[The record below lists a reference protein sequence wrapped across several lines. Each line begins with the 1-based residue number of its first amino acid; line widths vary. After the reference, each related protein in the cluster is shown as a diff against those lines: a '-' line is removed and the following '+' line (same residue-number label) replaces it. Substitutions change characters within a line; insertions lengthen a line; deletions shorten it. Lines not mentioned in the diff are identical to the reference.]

1 MTEQLY
7 IESADSL
14 LQRVERINEIINT
27 LELRMLNYGV
37 EGFDKEGYSL
47 NDGQINI
54 STQYRS
60 VEDMTKGLTSLDALK
75 QRYLNR
81 LNGHSYALRS
91 WPGLR

>member
-7 IESADSL
+7 IQSASSL
-14 LQRVERINEIINT
+14 VQKIERIDSIMDALEI
-27 LELRMLNYGV
+27 RMLNYGI
-37 EGFDKEGYSL
+37 EGFDKSGYSL

-60 VEDMTKGLTSLDALK
+60 VEDMTKGLAALDALK

-81 LNGHSYALRS
+81 LNGHSYVLRP
-91 WPGLR
+91 WQGLR

>member
-7 IESADSL
+7 IESGSGL
-14 LQRVERINEIINT
+14 VQRVERINEIINA
-27 LELRMLNYGV
+27 LELRMLNYGM

-60 VEDMTKGLTSLDALK
+60 VEDMTKGLASLDALK

-81 LNGHSYALRS
+81 INGHSYALRS
-91 WPGLR
+91 WQGLR

>member
-7 IESADSL
+7 IESATSL

-27 LELRMLNYGV
+27 LELRMLNYGI
-37 EGFDKEGYSL
+37 EGFDKAGYSL

-60 VEDMTKGLTSLDALK
+60 VEDMIKGLSALDALK

-81 LNGHSYALRS
+81 INGNSYVLRS
-91 WPGLR
+91 WQGLR

>member
-7 IESADSL
+7 IESVTSL
-14 LQRVERINEIINT
+14 VQRVERINDIINA
-27 LELRMLNYGV
+27 LELRMLNYGI
-37 EGFDKEGYSL
+37 EGFDKAGYSL

-60 VEDMTKGLTSLDALK
+60 VEDMTKGLAALDVLK

-81 LNGHSYALRS
+81 INGNSYTLRS
-91 WPGLR
+91 CEGLR